1 MHQTKTAYN
10 ARHVLMMITRMSMFT
25 KSLSR
30 SFTHRMSK
38 RPFVR
43 LLNKPQHSDISL
55 RGYLLAKS
63 AFAFPMRLSTII

>member
-10 ARHVLMMITRMSMFT
+10 ARHVLMMITKMSMFT

-30 SFTHRMSK
+30 SFTHRIA
-38 RPFVR
+38 
-43 LLNKPQHSDISL
+43 NKDISL